1 MTNVTD
7 WLMIVITA
15 VYVIAT
21 IFICRAN
28 IKSAEASKEQ
38 LEEMRKQYA
47 EDNRPI
53 LDVEFLYERKTWYIV
68 RFVNRGKYTAQHT
81 MINLTQEFIDSL
93 PEETFRNQR
102 EKLKGKECLI
112 GAGQHYDIFIGS
124 NNLRGNPNMKPVEG
138 TVTYQANGQ
147 KYSDDIFVDFE
158 NYMTFF
164 STSTGQDDLLK
175 AIEDNTSEIKNVGN
189 ELKHMNNKEK
199 YRWKT
204 GDPEVRR
211 SVDGAESD

>member
-1 MTNVTD
+1 
-7 WLMIVITA
+7 
-15 VYVIAT
+15 
-21 IFICRAN
+21 
-28 IKSAEASKEQ
+28 
-38 LEEMRKQYA
+38 
-47 EDNRPI
+47 
-53 LDVEFLYERKTWYIV
+53 
-68 RFVNRGKYTAQHT
+68 
-81 MINLTQEFIDSL
+81 
-93 PEETFRNQR
+93 
-102 EKLKGKECLI
+102 
-112 GAGQHYDIFIGS
+112 
-124 NNLRGNPNMKPVEG
+124 MKPVEG

>member
-81 MINLTQEFIDSL
+81 MINLTQEL
-93 PEETFRNQR
+93 
-102 EKLKGKECLI
+102 EKN
-112 GAGQHYDIFIGS
+112 A
-124 NNLRGNPNMKPVEG
+124 
-138 TVTYQANGQ
+138 
-147 KYSDDIFVDFE
+147 
-158 NYMTFF
+158 
-164 STSTGQDDLLK
+164 
-175 AIEDNTSEIKNVGN
+175 
-189 ELKHMNNKEK
+189 
-199 YRWKT
+199 
-204 GDPEVRR
+204 
-211 SVDGAESD
+211 